1 MTNLTNLKKFFVF
14 GIENAEG
21 KTFRG
26 EKEAALATS
35 VASDVVEF
43 YRGAGFTK
51 VIATNCNDS
60 IFVKDSND
68 RLLAFVTDVDN
79 LKADGSKEYRTAYWA
94 WKEVNRNAEAI
105 AEKAATAKEAAAK
118 VDAEEKEGREV
129 ATDKKENTTIKGSIE
144 VGSPRSKKT
153 TYYAIRKGR
162 TIEILTDWGEAS
174 KSVTGYSGAEFKKF
188 SVLKDAEEYMKGGN
202 NE

>member
-1 MTNLTNLKKFFVF
+1 MTTQTNLKRFFVY

-21 KTFRG
+21 KTFRMI
-26 EKEAALATS
+26 KEAKIATS
-35 VASDVVEF
+35 VASSAVEF

-51 VIATNCNDS
+51 VVATNCNDS

-68 RLLAFVTDVDN
+68 RLLAFVTDEVN

-94 WKEVNRNAEAI
+94 WKEVNRNAEAV
-105 AEKAATAKEAAAK
+105 AEKAAAKKASAK
-118 VDAEEKEGREV
+118 VDAEEKGHEV
-129 ATDKKENTTIKGSIE
+129 VTEKKENATIKGSIE
-144 VGSPRSKKT
+144 VRSPQKKT

-162 TIEILTDWGEAS
+162 TIGILTDWGEAS
-174 KSVTGYSGAEFKKF
+174 ESVTGYSGAVFKKF

-202 NE
+202 DE